1 MNTEL
6 SNTPIVLC
14 FSGLD
19 PSGGAGIQADIE
31 TLASLGCHCAPIV
44 TALTA
49 QDTENVKDVEAIYAN
64 FLIEQARVI
73 FEDYPVAAIKI
84 GLLGSVEAVE
94 AIHTLLMDYP
104 DIPVVLDPVLAAGG
118 GTDLSSQ
125 AIIDAMINLLL
136 PQMTIITPNSH
147 EARELSKEADSL
159 EACASCL
166 MEHGSQYV
174 LVTGAH
180 ENTSNVIHK
189 LWGNRKLMNT
199 FECER
204 LPHEYHGSGCTL
216 ASAIA
221 AYLAHG
227 TEIVSAVR
235 SAQTFTY
242 ESLKNAQRLGMGQ
255 LIPRRLFWTDNGNRK
270 QIKSGH

>member
-31 TLASLGCHCAPIV
+31 TLASLGCHCAPVV

-49 QDTENVKDVEAIYAN
+49 QDSQNVKDVEAVYAN
-64 FLIEQARVI
+64 FLVEQARAV
-73 FEDYPVAAIKI
+73 FEDYSISAIKI
-84 GLLGSVEAVE
+84 GMLGSVEAVE

-118 GTDLSSQ
+118 GGTLSSSTVAD
-125 AIIDAMINLLL
+125 AIINLLVPL
-136 PQMTIITPNSH
+136 CTIITPNSH
-147 EARELSKEADSL
+147 EARALSKEADSL
-159 EACASCL
+159 EACAHCL
-166 MEHGSQYV
+166 MEQGAKHV
-174 LVTGAH
+174 LITGTH
-180 ENTSNVIHK
+180 ENTQKVIHK
-189 LWGNRKLMNT
+189 LWGHGQAIGN

-204 LPHEYHGSGCTL
+204 LPNEYHGSGCTL

-227 TEIVSAVR
+227 TDISTAVR
-235 SAQTFTY
+235 SAQTFTL
-242 ESLKNAQRLGMGQ
+242 ESLKYAQRLGMGQ
-255 LIPRRLFWTDNGNRK
+255 LIPRRLFWTESTNDQ
-270 QIKSGH
+270 QIKSAN